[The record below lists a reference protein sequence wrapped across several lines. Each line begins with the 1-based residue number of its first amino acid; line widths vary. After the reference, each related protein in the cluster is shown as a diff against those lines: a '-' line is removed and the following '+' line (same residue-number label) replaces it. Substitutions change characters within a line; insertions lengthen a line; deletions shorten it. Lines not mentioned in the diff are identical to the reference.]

1 MATKATQAAAEIE
14 NEKQLPRNLVNPL
27 ATPIQ
32 YRAYVNAR
40 ARRQKNQNLS
50 LSGPTSNNNDNN
62 NNRKSQQHLTKT
74 KEYRGLHPSDFATAV
89 LRTGHTLRVP
99 VQPVVG
105 TAIVL
110 FQRYILL
117 SAASAAATVT
127 NDNDENNDTDS
138 IPFFPVSIAASEF
151 LLDDAAVTE
160 EDAWHA
166 AAAAACLFVAAKTHN
181 FNGIT
186 YEPVTML
193 AVYNYH
199 LGQIDQLFSSRSDSN
214 KTAASFAV
222 TLPELYRTE
231 MEVLRQLCF
240 TTGAAVR
247 VGAGSV
253 VLPYSFALTYL
264 QVLKLTNQ
272 LTASSNNNS
281 SGSHQL
287 TPELRLKSSNTNQT
301 QPAQDQDSIQRL
313 ALPQLV
319 WRLVTDSLVL
329 GSDKAL
335 HTVHQ
340 PNTLACACIYLAC
353 SHLGVGVSGP
363 AIAGSVTAEEW
374 WKVFDVRSDDF
385 KHCLAVLLCM
395 DLL

>member
-1 MATKATQAAAEIE
+1 MATTATQAAAEIE

-27 ATPIQ
+27 ATPTQ

-40 ARRQKNQNLS
+40 ARRQENQSLS
-50 LSGPTSNNNDNN
+50 PSGPTSN
-62 NNRKSQQHLTKT
+62 NNRKSQQHLMNK

-89 LRTGHTLRVP
+89 LRTGHTLRAP

-127 NDNDENNDTDS
+127 NNDDENDDTDL
-138 IPFFPVSIAASEF
+138 IPFFPASISANES

-160 EDAWHA
+160 EDAWNA

-199 LGQIDQLFSSRSDSN
+199 LGQIDQLFSSSSDSN
-214 KTAASFAV
+214 KTAASFTV

-272 LTASSNNNS
+272 PIASSNS
-281 SGSHQL
+281 
-287 TPELRLKSSNTNQT
+287 SSNESHESISESRLNGSNNNQT

-353 SHLGVGVSGP
+353 AHLGVGVSGP
-363 AIAGSVTAEEW
+363 AVAGSVSAEEW

-385 KHCLAVLLCM
+385 KHCLTVLLCM